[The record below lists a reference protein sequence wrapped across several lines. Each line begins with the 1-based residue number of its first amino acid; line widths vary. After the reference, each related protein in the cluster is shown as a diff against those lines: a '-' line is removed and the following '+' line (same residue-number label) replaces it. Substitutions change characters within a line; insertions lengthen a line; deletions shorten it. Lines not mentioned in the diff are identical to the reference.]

1 MFDKFYKFLD
11 DAREKAGDVGKA
23 VILFEPEPPFR
34 DKGMITVLVTSASL
48 IAITIL
54 GGVTLA
60 SLLILLVALSC
71 IMLIL
76 TRILGIDFDVNPE
89 DLFGFRA

>member
-1 MFDKFYKFLD
+1 MFEKFFEFIEEAKD
-11 DAREKAGDVGKA
+11 KAGDVGKA
-23 VILFEPEPPFR
+23 LILFQPEPPFR

-48 IAITIL
+48 ITISIL

-76 TRILGIDFDVNPE
+76 TRILGIEFDVNPE
-89 DLFGFRA
+89 DIFGFRP